1 MPTDTDLVK
10 RAIGAWIKF
19 DGSGDVPTP
28 SASTVERHQGHTYV
42 VLRRGGHIVDV
53 YRYKETENQLR
64 RLRGYYPWLRRYRHV
79 AA

>member
-1 MPTDTDLVK
+1 MPTDADLVK

-19 DGSGDVPTP
+19 DGSGDVP
-28 SASTVERHQGHTYV
+28 SASAATVEHHNGRRYV

-64 RLRGYYPWLRRYRHV
+64 RLRAYYPWLRQHV